1 MQRDNQL
8 RNTRFKVNKN
18 WRVDMREPPAAGRR
32 PYLVIIGEFAYKPS
46 VVDYPIHYNDNR
58 AVPIAYDYP
67 ERIPQFVKNK
77 VAALYERFPV
87 LKCENKKS

>member
-1 MQRDNQL
+1 MKRDNQL
-8 RNTRFKVNKN
+8 KNTRFNKN
-18 WRVDMREPPAAGRR
+18 WQVVMREAPAR
-32 PYLVIIGEFAYKPS
+32 PYLVIIGEFTNKPN
-46 VVDYPIHYNDNR
+46 VVDYPIHYNDN
-58 AVPIAYDYP
+58 IAYDYP

>member
-8 RNTRFKVNKN
+8 KNTRFNKN
-18 WRVDMREPPAAGRR
+18 WQVVVREAPAR
-32 PYLVIIGEFAYKPS
+32 PYLVVIGEFAYKPD
-46 VVDYPIHYNDNR
+46 VVDYPIHYNTSPDS
-58 AVPIAYDYP
+58 IAYDNP

-87 LKCENKKS
+87 LKCENKPS

>member
-32 PYLVIIGEFAYKPS
+32 PYLVVIGEFVHKNG
-46 VVDYPIHYNDNR
+46 VIDYPIHYNTSPDS
-58 AVPIAYDYP
+58 IAYDYP
-67 ERIPQFVKNK
+67 ESIPQFVKNK
-77 VAALYERFPV
+77 VAALYDRFPV
-87 LKCENKKS
+87 LKCENKSS

>member
-1 MQRDNQL
+1 MKRDNQL
-8 RNTRFKVNKN
+8 KNTRFNKN
-18 WRVDMREPPAAGRR
+18 WQVVVREAPAR
-32 PYLVIIGEFAYKPS
+32 PYLVIIGEFAYKPN

-87 LKCENKKS
+87 LKCHHPQVSR

>member
-1 MQRDNQL
+1 MKRDNQL
-8 RNTRFKVNKN
+8 KNTRFRVNKN
-18 WRVDMREPPAAGRR
+18 WRVDMREALAAGQS
-32 PYLVIIGEFAYKPS
+32 PYLVVIGEFAYKPN
-46 VVDYPIHYNDNR
+46 VVDYPIHYNDN
-58 AVPIAYDYP
+58 IAYDYP